1 MAWWRSFEARLLL
14 GSLLL
19 RLLYLST
26 ILDSPYFDHPVTD
39 EALYD
44 AWARAIVSGRRF
56 IDYPYYDSPL
66 HAFFLA
72 LLYAVFGPNL
82 LAVRMVQAVIG
93 TVNVLILYRIALRW
107 FDPPTAR
114 VAGMLA
120 ACYAPFLYFEGLL
133 LKESFALFLMD
144 LIVLLVL
151 AALERATPLAFWSV
165 GAGMGLLALSRVNA
179 LLLVPACLIAAWL
192 KGIRSPM
199 VVLALLLGV
208 VMTIAPAAIRNRLVS
223 GEWVLITVS
232 GGQVLYTANN
242 PANTTGD
249 LAPVPFVRAT
259 SAFERVDFHRRAE
272 AESHRRLTPTE
283 VSRYWRTQSM
293 LFVLEHPGTAA
304 GMLAHRF
311 LRFWNLAEI
320 PDNHSIEQFKRFSWI
335 LRLPLP
341 GYWLVAPFALAGL
354 FLLRDRWRGL
364 SGLFL
369 VFGFYVASLLPF
381 WISSRYRLPIVGIMI
396 ILAAA
401 GMVELRRKT
410 LAGGP
415 WGWVKPATGLVAAC
429 AVCWL
434 PMGRPDVS
442 GLERNLAYAYEQDRR
457 YPEAIAIYERLR
469 RTQTNPEND
478 LYLANALGL
487 AGRADEAGALLA
499 DLAGHERSAWVR
511 QRAFVFKG
519 DLARRGKHWEE
530 AEQAYRAALA
540 LDDTDYGS
548 WNNLGIALVNQR
560 RFGEGAEAFRRS
572 ITLAPE
578 DDLARRNLESLEKIF
593 RMTVDE

>member
-1 MAWWRSFEARLLL
+1 MPRWRSFEARLLL

-107 FDPPTAR
+107 FGPSTAR

-151 AALERATPLAFWSV
+151 AALERPTPLAFWSV

-199 VVLALLLGV
+199 VALALLLGV
-208 VMTIAPAAIRNRLVS
+208 VMTIAPATIRNRLVS

-242 PANTTGD
+242 PANTAGD

-283 VSRYWRTQSM
+283 VSRYWRTQSV
-293 LFVLEHPGTAA
+293 LFVLENPGTAA

-369 VFGFYVASLLPF
+369 MFGFYVASLLLF

-396 ILAAA
+396 LLAAA
-401 GMVELRRKT
+401 GMVEIRRRC
-410 LAGGP
+410 LAGNSRP
-415 WGWVKPATGLVAAC
+415 WLKLALGLTAAC
-429 AVCWL
+429 LFCWM
-434 PMGRPDVS
+434 PMSRPTDS
-442 GLERNLAYAYEQDRR
+442 GLERNLAHAYEQDGRHA
-457 YPEAIAIYERLR
+457 EAITIYERLR
-469 RTQTNPEND
+469 RVEQNPEND

-487 AGRADEAGALLA
+487 SGRMNEARALLA
-499 DLAGHERSAWVR
+499 DLAAADRPAWVR
-511 QRAFVFKG
+511 QRALNFEG
-519 DLARRGKHWEE
+519 DLARRAKRWEA
-530 AEQAYRAALA
+530 AERAYRAALA
-540 LDDTDYGS
+540 IDATDYGS

-560 RFGEGAEAFRRS
+560 RFSDAEQAFQRS
-572 ITLAPE
+572 IGLAPE
-578 DDLARRNLESLEKIF
+578 DDLARRNLESLRTYLTQE
-593 RMTVDE
+593 